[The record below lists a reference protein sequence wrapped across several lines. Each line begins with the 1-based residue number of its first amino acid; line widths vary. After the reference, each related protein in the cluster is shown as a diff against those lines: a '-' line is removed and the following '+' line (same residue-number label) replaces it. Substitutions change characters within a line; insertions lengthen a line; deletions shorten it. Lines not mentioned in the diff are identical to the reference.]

1 MKAFFLYLILF
12 AACNEMYGQACCCNS
27 SGGNYSVLPNMDK
40 HIIGLR
46 YTYSSYNATTFS
58 TTEMV
63 MNGTEMV
70 MVGPSKPTLETMQT
84 LELFGR
90 FNLPKRFLLSV
101 FVPVHFLNEKSADGV
116 SRLNGLGDLSLLLQ
130 YNVVDPKKC
139 TGKKVKHQF
148 RPGFGVKLP
157 TGSFK
162 MDSMGVFT
170 NDLQMGSGSV
180 DFLINVVYTLR
191 YKKSGLNVISS
202 YKKDLPN
209 KEMFRFGDKLRFG
222 TSCFYVANATKNLVL
237 VPVAGVD
244 YDHVFY
250 NSLHKLAL
258 TYTGGDYISAKTGI
272 DIYYKS
278 IAFSATVSPMLMS
291 LLNWEGEPLERLTFE
306 TGLYYIF

>member
-1 MKAFFLYLILF
+1 
-12 AACNEMYGQACCCNS
+12 
-27 SGGNYSVLPNMDK
+27 
-40 HIIGLR
+40 
-46 YTYSSYNATTFS
+46 
-58 TTEMV
+58 
-63 MNGTEMV
+63 
-70 MVGPSKPTLETMQT
+70 
-84 LELFGR
+84 
-90 FNLPKRFLLSV
+90 
-101 FVPVHFLNEKSADGV
+101 
-116 SRLNGLGDLSLLLQ
+116 
-130 YNVVDPKKC
+130 
-139 TGKKVKHQF
+139 
-148 RPGFGVKLP
+148 
-157 TGSFK
+157 

-306 TGLYYIF
+306 TGLYYIFYLIK